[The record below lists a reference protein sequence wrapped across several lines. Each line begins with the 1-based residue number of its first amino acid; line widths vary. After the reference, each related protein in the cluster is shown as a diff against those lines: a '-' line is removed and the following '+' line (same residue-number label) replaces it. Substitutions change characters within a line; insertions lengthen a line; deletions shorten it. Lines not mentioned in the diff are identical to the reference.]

1 MRKPLV
7 NNRIRAP
14 KVRLVDE
21 TGKQIGII
29 SLTEA
34 LRISRERNLDL
45 IQVTEKLEIPVCK
58 LGDYGKY
65 LYQLQKKERKQFKKV
80 GELKTVRLSFNISL
94 HDIETKVNQAKK
106 FLEKG
111 DKVRIELRLRG
122 REKGFSNLGKE
133 KINQFLKIL
142 ERQVQIKIE
151 KELKKEPR
159 GLTIIMSKASRE

>member
-1 MRKPLV
+1 MIKKPLV
-7 NNRIRAP
+7 NNRIKAS

-65 LYQLQKKERKQFKKV
+65 LYQLQKKERKEFKKM

-94 HDIETKVNQAKK
+94 HDMETKANQTKK

-111 DKVRIELRLRG
+111 NKVRVELMLRG
-122 REKGFSNLGKE
+122 REKGFSDLGKE
-133 KINQFLKIL
+133 KVNQFLKIL
-142 ERQVQIKIE
+142 ESLVKIKIE
-151 KELKKEPR
+151 KELKKELR
-159 GLTIIMSKASRE
+159 GLTIIIAKTT

>member
-1 MRKPLV
+1 LIKKPLV
-7 NNRIRAP
+7 NNRIKAS

-65 LYQLQKKERKQFKKV
+65 LYQLQKKERKEFKKM

-94 HDIETKVNQAKK
+94 HDMETKANQTKK

-111 DKVRIELRLRG
+111 NKVRVELMLRG
-122 REKGFSNLGKE
+122 REKGFSDLGKE
-133 KINQFLKIL
+133 KVNQFLKIL
-142 ERQVQIKIE
+142 ESLVKIKIE
-151 KELKKEPR
+151 KELKKELR
-159 GLTIIMSKASRE
+159 GLTIIIAKTT

>member
-1 MRKPLV
+1 MIKKPLV
-7 NNRIRAP
+7 NNRIRASR
-14 KVRLVDE
+14 VRLVDE

-34 LRISRERNLDL
+34 LRMSRERNLDL
-45 IQVTEKLEIPVCK
+45 IQVTTKLEIPVCK

-65 LYQLQKKERKQFKKV
+65 LYQLQKKEKKQFKKI

-94 HDIETKVNQAKK
+94 HDMETKVNQAKK

-111 DKVRIELRLRG
+111 NKIRIELRLKG
-122 REKGFSNLGKE
+122 REKRFSDIGKE

-142 ERQVQIKIE
+142 ENLVKVKIE
-151 KELKKEPR
+151 KELKKQPR
-159 GLTIIMSKASRE
+159 GLTIIVAKAT

>member
-1 MRKPLV
+1 M
-7 NNRIRAP
+7 
-14 KVRLVDE
+14 RLVDE
-21 TGKQIGII
+21 TGKQIGIV

-65 LYQLQKKERKQFKKV
+65 LYQLQKKERKEFKKM

-94 HDIETKVNQAKK
+94 HDMETKANQTKK

-111 DKVRIELRLRG
+111 NKVRVELRLKG
-122 REKGFSNLGKE
+122 REKGFSDFGKE
-133 KINQFLKIL
+133 KIRQFLEIL
-142 ERQVQIKIE
+142 ENLVKIKIE
-151 KELKKEPR
+151 KELKKESR
-159 GLTIIMSKASRE
+159 GLTIIISKG

>member
-1 MRKPLV
+1 M
-7 NNRIRAP
+7 
-14 KVRLVDE
+14 RLVDE
-21 TGKQIGII
+21 TGKQIGIV

-65 LYQLQKKERKQFKKV
+65 LYQLQKKERKEFKKM

-94 HDIETKVNQAKK
+94 HDMETKANQTKK

-111 DKVRIELRLRG
+111 NKVKAQLFFKG
-122 REKGFSNLGKE
+122 REITHKEVGMSILNEFKANLGENAKVE
-133 KINQFLKIL
+133 QEAKFVGREVSMIFSP
-142 ERQVQIKIE
+142 V
-151 KELKKEPR
+151 KK
-159 GLTIIMSKASRE
+159 A